1 VIYFLFV
8 LIMEFVRMH
17 KLLLSTVL
25 LSIVVISSCS
35 SQQAP
40 ALNESDVETFLER
53 VELEDKTLGPV
64 ASSAYWLQAN
74 FITYD
79 SQKVVA
85 DYGKR
90 FQLLALERA
99 RQASTFDDVE
109 VSEENRRKLNLIKN
123 SFVMP
128 SPLDDTLAGEIAN
141 IMAELDAMY
150 GAGQHCFGEGDCY
163 DLEAFE
169 GVIDNSRDPD
179 ELLKAWEGWRNIGT
193 PMKDKYL
200 RMVEIGNLG
209 AKDLGYEGLT
219 DLWFSQYDMPAEE
232 FLAETDRVWDELK
245 PLYDALHCHVRSE
258 LSEHYGEEIVSKEGV
273 LPAHVLGNMWGQS
286 WANVYDL
293 VYTPDNPNAS
303 SGIDLTKILEE
314 KNIDEIEM
322 TKIAENFFISLGFQP
337 LPDTFWERSLF
348 VKPQDRSVVCHASA
362 WNLDADVNDLRI
374 KMCIERNA
382 EDFSTIHH
390 ELGHIFYY
398 QAYNSTQPS
407 VFQSG
412 ANDGFHEA
420 VGDLLSLSITPEYYN
435 KIGLISEAEAKD
447 ATSDPIS
454 LLMQQALQGVV
465 SVPWTLMLD
474 KWRAGVFSG
483 ETSESQLNDSW
494 WELREYYQ
502 GIGVPRERGA
512 DAFDPGAKYHIPGNT
527 PYTRYY
533 LAQILQYQFHESLCN
548 QMGFEG
554 ALHEC
559 SIYDNEL
566 AGKKLRAMLSLG
578 QSQEWQ
584 VALEALTGTRSLSGK
599 SMLNYYKPLKDWL
612 DVQNTDRTCGWEG

>member
-1 VIYFLFV
+1 
-8 LIMEFVRMH
+8 MH
-17 KLLLSTVL
+17 KLLLSTLL

-35 SQQAP
+35 SQQGS

-64 ASSAYWLQAN
+64 ASSAYWIGSN

-99 RQASTFDDVE
+99 RQASTFDKVQ
-109 VSEENRRKLNLIKN
+109 VSEQNRRKLNLIKN

-128 SPLDDTLAGEIAN
+128 SPLDDALAGEIAS
-141 IMAELDAMY
+141 ISAELDAMY
-150 GAGQHCFGEGDCY
+150 GTGQHCFGEGDCY

-169 GVIDNSRDPD
+169 AIIDNSRDPD
-179 ELLKAWEGWRNIGT
+179 ELLKAWEGWRNIGK
-193 PMKDKYL
+193 PMKDMYL
-200 RMVEIGNLG
+200 RMVEIGNQG
-209 AKDLGYEGLT
+209 AQDLGYTGLT
-219 DLWFSQYDMPAEE
+219 DLWFSQYDMEADD

-245 PLYDALHCHVRSE
+245 PLYDALHCHVRNE
-258 LSEHYGEEIVSKEGV
+258 LSEHYGEAVVSKEGSM
-273 LPAHVLGNMWGQS
+273 PAHVLGNMWGQS
-286 WANVYDL
+286 WANIYDL
-293 VYTPDNPNAS
+293 VYTPDNPTADTN
-303 SGIDLTKILEE
+303 IDLTKILEE
-314 KNIDEIEM
+314 KDIGEIEM
-322 TKIAENFFISLGFQP
+322 VEIAENFFLSLGFEP
-337 LPDTFWERSLF
+337 LPKTFWERSLF
-348 VKPQDRSVVCHASA
+348 IKPQDHNVVCHASA
-362 WNLDADVNDLRI
+362 WDLDSDANDLRV

-398 QAYNSTQPS
+398 QAYSEQPS
-407 VFQSG
+407 IFQSG

-420 VGDLLSLSITPEYYN
+420 VGDLLTLSITPDYYH
-435 KIGLISEAEAKD
+435 KIGMITEAEAINAK
-447 ATSDPIS
+447 SDPIS
-454 LLMQQALQGVV
+454 LLMQQALDGVV

-483 ETSESQLNDSW
+483 ETSEAELNNSW

-502 GIGVPRERGA
+502 GIGAPRDRDE

-533 LAQILQYQFHESLCN
+533 LAKILQYQFHESLCN
-548 QMGFEG
+548 QIGFEG
-554 ALHEC
+554 PLHEC

-566 AGKKLRAMLSLG
+566 AGEKLRGMLSLG
-578 QSQEWQ
+578 QSKEWQ
-584 VALEALTGTRSLSGK
+584 VALDALTGTRTLSGK

-612 DVQNTDRTCGWEG
+612 DVKNADRTCGWEG

>member
-1 VIYFLFV
+1 
-8 LIMEFVRMH
+8 MEFVRMH

-35 SQQAP
+35 ILVEVSTQQTP

-258 LSEHYGEEIVSKEGV
+258 LSEHYGEEVVPKEGV

-303 SGIDLTKILEE
+303 SVIDLTNILKE

-322 TKIAENFFISLGFQP
+322 TKIAENFFISLGFQS

-362 WNLDADVNDLRI
+362 WNLDADANDLRI

-554 ALHEC
+554 PLHEC
-559 SIYDNEL
+559 SIYDNDL
-566 AGKKLRAMLSLG
+566 AGEKLRAMLSLG

>member
-1 VIYFLFV
+1 
-8 LIMEFVRMH
+8 MEFVRMH

-150 GAGQHCFGEGDCY
+150 GAGEHCFGEGDCY

-258 LSEHYGEEIVSKEGV
+258 LSEHYGEEVVSKEGV

-362 WNLDADVNDLRI
+362 WNLDADANDLRI

>member
-1 VIYFLFV
+1 
-8 LIMEFVRMH
+8 MEFVRMH

-35 SQQAP
+35 ILVEVSTQQTP

-150 GAGQHCFGEGDCY
+150 GAGEHCFGEGDCY

-362 WNLDADVNDLRI
+362 WNLDADANDLRI

-435 KIGLISEAEAKD
+435 KIGLISEAEAKN

-554 ALHEC
+554 PLHEC

-578 QSQEWQ
+578 QSQQWQ

>member
-1 VIYFLFV
+1 
-8 LIMEFVRMH
+8 MH
-17 KLLLSTVL
+17 KLLLSTLL

-35 SQQAP
+35 SQQAST
-40 ALNESDVETFLER
+40 LNESDVETFLER

-64 ASSAYWLQAN
+64 ASSAYWIGSN

-99 RQASTFDDVE
+99 RQAATFDKVL

-128 SPLDDTLAGEIAN
+128 SPLDDALAGEIAG
-141 IMAELDAMY
+141 ISAELDAMY
-150 GAGQHCFGEGDCY
+150 GTGQHCFGEGDCY

-169 GVIDNSRDPD
+169 AVIDNSRDPD
-179 ELLKAWEGWRNIGT
+179 ELLKAWEGWRNIGK
-193 PMKDKYL
+193 PMKDMYL

-209 AKDLGYEGLT
+209 AKDLGYDGLT
-219 DLWFSQYDMPAEE
+219 DLWFSQYDMPADD

-245 PLYDALHCHVRSE
+245 PLYDALHCHVRNE
-258 LSEHYGEEIVSKEGV
+258 LSEHYGEAVVSKEGSM
-273 LPAHVLGNMWGQS
+273 PAHVLGNMWGQS
-286 WANVYDL
+286 WANIYDL
-293 VYTPDNPNAS
+293 VYTPDNPTADTN
-303 SGIDLTKILEE
+303 IDLTKILEE
-314 KNIDEIEM
+314 KDIGEIEM
-322 TKIAENFFISLGFQP
+322 VEIAENFFLSLGFEP
-337 LPDTFWERSLF
+337 LPKTFWERSLF
-348 VKPQDRSVVCHASA
+348 IKPQDHNVVCHASA
-362 WNLDADVNDLRI
+362 WDLDSDANDLRV

-398 QAYNSTQPS
+398 QAYSQQPS
-407 VFQSG
+407 IFQGG

-420 VGDLLSLSITPEYYN
+420 VGDLLTLSITPDYYH
-435 KIGLISEAEAKD
+435 KIGMITEAEAINAK
-447 ATSDPIS
+447 SDPIS
-454 LLMQQALQGVV
+454 LLMQQALDGVV

-483 ETSESQLNDSW
+483 ETSEAELNNSW

-502 GIGVPRERGA
+502 GIKAPRERDA

-533 LAQILQYQFHESLCN
+533 LAKILQYQFHESLCN
-548 QMGFEG
+548 QIGFEG
-554 ALHEC
+554 PLHEC
-559 SIYDNEL
+559 SIYNNEL
-566 AGKKLRAMLSLG
+566 AGEQLRAMLSLG

-584 VALEALTGTRSLSGK
+584 VALEALTGTRTLSGK

-612 DVQNTDRTCGWEG
+612 DVQNASRSCGWEG

>member
-1 VIYFLFV
+1 
-8 LIMEFVRMH
+8 MH
-17 KLLLSTVL
+17 KLLLSTLL

-35 SQQAP
+35 SQQAST
-40 ALNESDVETFLER
+40 LNESDVETFLER

-64 ASSAYWLQAN
+64 ASSAYWIGSN

-99 RQASTFDDVE
+99 RQAATFDKVL

-128 SPLDDTLAGEIAN
+128 SPLDDALAGEIAG
-141 IMAELDAMY
+141 ISAELDAMY
-150 GAGQHCFGEGDCY
+150 GTGQHCFGEGDCY

-169 GVIDNSRDPD
+169 AVIDNSRDPD
-179 ELLKAWEGWRNIGT
+179 ELLKAWEGWRNIGK
-193 PMKDKYL
+193 PMKDMYL

-209 AKDLGYEGLT
+209 AKDLGYDGLT
-219 DLWFSQYDMPAEE
+219 DLWFSQYDMPADD

-245 PLYDALHCHVRSE
+245 PLYDALHCHVRNE
-258 LSEHYGEEIVSKEGV
+258 LSEHYGEAVVSKEGSM
-273 LPAHVLGNMWGQS
+273 PAHVLGNMWGQS
-286 WANVYDL
+286 WANIYDL
-293 VYTPDNPNAS
+293 VYTPDNPRADTN
-303 SGIDLTKILEE
+303 IDLTKILEE
-314 KNIDEIEM
+314 KDIGEIEM
-322 TKIAENFFISLGFQP
+322 VEIAENFFLSLGFEP
-337 LPDTFWERSLF
+337 LPKTFWERSLF
-348 VKPQDRSVVCHASA
+348 IKPQDHNVVCHASA
-362 WNLDADVNDLRI
+362 WDLDSDANDLRV

-398 QAYNSTQPS
+398 QAYSQQPS
-407 VFQSG
+407 IFQGG

-420 VGDLLSLSITPEYYN
+420 VGDLLTLSITPDYYH
-435 KIGLISEAEAKD
+435 KIGMITEAEAINAK
-447 ATSDPIS
+447 SDPIS
-454 LLMQQALQGVV
+454 LLMQQALDGVV

-483 ETSESQLNDSW
+483 ETSEAELNNSW

-502 GIGVPRERGA
+502 GIEAPRERDA

-533 LAQILQYQFHESLCN
+533 LAKILQYQFHESLCN
-548 QMGFEG
+548 QIGFEG
-554 ALHEC
+554 PLHEC
-559 SIYDNEL
+559 SIYNNEL
-566 AGKKLRAMLSLG
+566 AGEQLRAMLSLG

-584 VALEALTGTRSLSGK
+584 VALEALTGTRTLSGK

-612 DVQNTDRTCGWEG
+612 DVQNASRSCGWEG

>member
-1 VIYFLFV
+1 
-8 LIMEFVRMH
+8 MH
-17 KLLLSTVL
+17 KLLLSTLL

-35 SQQAP
+35 SQQA
-40 ALNESDVETFLER
+40 ATLNESDVETFLER

-64 ASSAYWLQAN
+64 ASSAYWIGSN

-99 RQASTFDDVE
+99 RQAATFDKVL

-128 SPLDDTLAGEIAN
+128 SPLDDALAGEIAG
-141 IMAELDAMY
+141 ISAELDAMY

-169 GVIDNSRDPD
+169 AVIDNSRDPD
-179 ELLKAWEGWRNIGT
+179 ELLKAWEGWRNIGK
-193 PMKDKYL
+193 PMKDMYL

-209 AKDLGYEGLT
+209 AKDLGYDGLT
-219 DLWFSQYDMPAEE
+219 DLWFSQYDMPADD

-245 PLYDALHCHVRSE
+245 PLYDALHCHVRNE
-258 LSEHYGEEIVSKEGV
+258 LSEHYGEAVVSKEGSM
-273 LPAHVLGNMWGQS
+273 PAHVLGNMWGQS
-286 WANVYDL
+286 WANIYDL
-293 VYTPDNPNAS
+293 VYTPDNPTADTN
-303 SGIDLTKILEE
+303 IDLTKILEE
-314 KNIDEIEM
+314 KDIGEIEM
-322 TKIAENFFISLGFQP
+322 VEIAENFFLSLGFEP
-337 LPDTFWERSLF
+337 LPKTFWERSLF
-348 VKPQDRSVVCHASA
+348 IKPQDHNVVCHASA
-362 WNLDADVNDLRI
+362 WDLDSDANDLRV

-398 QAYNSTQPS
+398 QAYSQQPS
-407 VFQSG
+407 IFQGG

-420 VGDLLSLSITPEYYN
+420 VGDLLTLSITPDYYH
-435 KIGLISEAEAKD
+435 KIGMITEAEAINAK
-447 ATSDPIS
+447 SDPIS
-454 LLMQQALQGVV
+454 LLMQQALDGVV

-483 ETSESQLNDSW
+483 ETSEAELNNSW

-502 GIGVPRERGA
+502 GIEAPRERDA

-533 LAQILQYQFHESLCN
+533 LAKILQYQFHESLCN
-548 QMGFEG
+548 QIGFEG
-554 ALHEC
+554 PLHEC
-559 SIYDNEL
+559 SIYNNEL
-566 AGKKLRAMLSLG
+566 AGEQLRAMLSLG

-584 VALEALTGTRSLSGK
+584 VALEALTGTRTLSGK

-612 DVQNTDRTCGWEG
+612 DVQNASRSCGWEG

>member
-1 VIYFLFV
+1 
-8 LIMEFVRMH
+8 MH

-35 SQQAP
+35 ILVEVSTQQTP

-483 ETSESQLNDSW
+483 ETSESELNNSW

-554 ALHEC
+554 PLHEC

-612 DVQNTDRTCGWEG
+612 DVQNTDRACGWEG

>member
-1 VIYFLFV
+1 
-8 LIMEFVRMH
+8 MH
-17 KLLLSTVL
+17 KLLLSTLL

-35 SQQAP
+35 SQQAS

-64 ASSAYWLQAN
+64 ASSAYWIGSN

-99 RQASTFDDVE
+99 RQASTFDKVQ
-109 VSEENRRKLNLIKN
+109 VSEQNRRKLNLIKN

-128 SPLDDTLAGEIAN
+128 SPLDDALAGEIAG
-141 IMAELDAMY
+141 ISAELDAMY
-150 GAGQHCFGEGDCY
+150 GTGQHCFGEGDCY

-169 GVIDNSRDPD
+169 AIIDNSRDPD
-179 ELLKAWEGWRNIGT
+179 ELLKAWEGWRNIGK
-193 PMKDKYL
+193 PMKDMYL
-200 RMVEIGNLG
+200 RMVEIGNQG
-209 AKDLGYEGLT
+209 AQDLGYTGLT
-219 DLWFSQYDMPAEE
+219 DLWFSQYDMEADD

-245 PLYDALHCHVRSE
+245 PLYDALHCHVRNE
-258 LSEHYGEEIVSKEGV
+258 LSEHYGEAVVSKEGSM
-273 LPAHVLGNMWGQS
+273 PAHVLGNMWGQS
-286 WANVYDL
+286 WANIYDL
-293 VYTPDNPNAS
+293 VYTPDNPAADTN
-303 SGIDLTKILEE
+303 IDLTKILAE
-314 KNIDEIEM
+314 KDIGEIEM
-322 TKIAENFFISLGFQP
+322 VEIAENFFLSLGFEP
-337 LPDTFWERSLF
+337 LPKTFWERSLF
-348 VKPQDRSVVCHASA
+348 IKPQDHNVVCHASA
-362 WNLDADVNDLRI
+362 WDLDSDANDLRV

-398 QAYNSTQPS
+398 QAYSEQPS
-407 VFQSG
+407 IFQSG

-420 VGDLLSLSITPEYYN
+420 VGDLLTLSITPDYYH
-435 KIGLISEAEAKD
+435 KIGMITEAEAINAK
-447 ATSDPIS
+447 SDPIS
-454 LLMQQALQGVV
+454 LLMQQALDGVV

-483 ETSESQLNDSW
+483 ETSEAELNNSW

-502 GIGVPRERGA
+502 GIEAPRERDA

-533 LAQILQYQFHESLCN
+533 LAKILQYQFHESLCN
-548 QMGFEG
+548 QIGFEG
-554 ALHEC
+554 PLHEC
-559 SIYDNEL
+559 SIYNNEL
-566 AGKKLRAMLSLG
+566 AGEQLRAMLSLG

-584 VALEALTGTRSLSGK
+584 VALEALTGTRTLSGK

-612 DVQNTDRTCGWEG
+612 DVQNASRSCGWEG

>member
-1 VIYFLFV
+1 
-8 LIMEFVRMH
+8 MEFVRMH

-258 LSEHYGEEIVSKEGV
+258 LSEHYGEEVVSKEGV

-362 WNLDADVNDLRI
+362 WNLDADANDLRI

>member
-1 VIYFLFV
+1 
-8 LIMEFVRMH
+8 
-17 KLLLSTVL
+17 
-25 LSIVVISSCS
+25 
-35 SQQAP
+35 
-40 ALNESDVETFLER
+40 
-53 VELEDKTLGPV
+53 
-64 ASSAYWLQAN
+64 
-74 FITYD
+74 
-79 SQKVVA
+79 
-85 DYGKR
+85 
-90 FQLLALERA
+90 
-99 RQASTFDDVE
+99 
-109 VSEENRRKLNLIKN
+109 
-123 SFVMP
+123 
-128 SPLDDTLAGEIAN
+128 
-141 IMAELDAMY
+141 
-150 GAGQHCFGEGDCY
+150 
-163 DLEAFE
+163 
-169 GVIDNSRDPD
+169 
-179 ELLKAWEGWRNIGT
+179 
-193 PMKDKYL
+193 
-200 RMVEIGNLG
+200 
-209 AKDLGYEGLT
+209 
-219 DLWFSQYDMPAEE
+219 MPAEE

-258 LSEHYGEEIVSKEGV
+258 LSEHYGEEVVPKEGV

-362 WNLDADVNDLRI
+362 WNLDADASDLRI

-483 ETSESQLNDSW
+483 ETSESELNDSW

-554 ALHEC
+554 PLHEC

-584 VALEALTGTRSLSGK
+584 VALEALTGTRTLSGK
-599 SMLNYYKPLKDWL
+599 SMLNYYQPLKDWL
-612 DVQNTDRTCGWEG
+612 DVQNTDRTCGWER

>member
-1 VIYFLFV
+1 
-8 LIMEFVRMH
+8 
-17 KLLLSTVL
+17 
-25 LSIVVISSCS
+25 
-35 SQQAP
+35 
-40 ALNESDVETFLER
+40 
-53 VELEDKTLGPV
+53 
-64 ASSAYWLQAN
+64 
-74 FITYD
+74 
-79 SQKVVA
+79 
-85 DYGKR
+85 
-90 FQLLALERA
+90 
-99 RQASTFDDVE
+99 
-109 VSEENRRKLNLIKN
+109 
-123 SFVMP
+123 
-128 SPLDDTLAGEIAN
+128 
-141 IMAELDAMY
+141 
-150 GAGQHCFGEGDCY
+150 
-163 DLEAFE
+163 
-169 GVIDNSRDPD
+169 
-179 ELLKAWEGWRNIGT
+179 
-193 PMKDKYL
+193 
-200 RMVEIGNLG
+200 
-209 AKDLGYEGLT
+209 
-219 DLWFSQYDMPAEE
+219 MPAEE

-258 LSEHYGEEIVSKEGV
+258 LSEHYGEEVVSKEGV

-362 WNLDADVNDLRI
+362 WNLDADANDLRI

-554 ALHEC
+554 PLHEC

>member
-1 VIYFLFV
+1 
-8 LIMEFVRMH
+8 MH

-258 LSEHYGEEIVSKEGV
+258 LSEHYGEEVVSKEGV

-322 TKIAENFFISLGFQP
+322 TKIAENFFISLGFQS

-362 WNLDADVNDLRI
+362 WNLDADANDLRI

-483 ETSESQLNDSW
+483 ETSESELNNSW

-554 ALHEC
+554 PLHEC

>member
-1 VIYFLFV
+1 
-8 LIMEFVRMH
+8 MH
-17 KLLLSTVL
+17 KLLLSTLL

-35 SQQAP
+35 SQQAST
-40 ALNESDVETFLER
+40 LNESDVETFLER

-64 ASSAYWLQAN
+64 ASSAYWIGSN

-99 RQASTFDDVE
+99 RQAATFDKVL

-128 SPLDDTLAGEIAN
+128 SPLDDALAGEIAG
-141 IMAELDAMY
+141 ISAELDAMY

-169 GVIDNSRDPD
+169 AVIDNSRDPD
-179 ELLKAWEGWRNIGT
+179 ELLKAWEGWRNIGK
-193 PMKDKYL
+193 PMKDMYL

-209 AKDLGYEGLT
+209 AKDLGYDGLT
-219 DLWFSQYDMPAEE
+219 DLWFSQYDMPADD

-245 PLYDALHCHVRSE
+245 PLYDALHCHVRNE
-258 LSEHYGEEIVSKEGV
+258 LSEHYGEAVVSKAGSM
-273 LPAHVLGNMWGQS
+273 PAHVLGNMWGQS
-286 WANVYDL
+286 WANIYDL
-293 VYTPDNPNAS
+293 VYTPDNPSADTN
-303 SGIDLTKILEE
+303 IDLTKILEE
-314 KNIDEIEM
+314 KDIGEIEM
-322 TKIAENFFISLGFQP
+322 VEIAENFFLSLGFEP
-337 LPDTFWERSLF
+337 LPKTFWERSLF
-348 VKPQDRSVVCHASA
+348 IKPQDHNVVCHASA
-362 WNLDADVNDLRI
+362 WDLDSDANDLRV

-398 QAYNSTQPS
+398 QAYSQQPS
-407 VFQSG
+407 IFQGG

-420 VGDLLSLSITPEYYN
+420 VGDLLTLSITPDYYH
-435 KIGLISEAEAKD
+435 KIGMITEAEAINAK
-447 ATSDPIS
+447 SDPIS
-454 LLMQQALQGVV
+454 LLMQQALDGVV

-483 ETSESQLNDSW
+483 ETSEAELNNSW

-502 GIGVPRERGA
+502 GIEAPRERDA

-533 LAQILQYQFHESLCN
+533 LAKILQYQFHESLCN
-548 QMGFEG
+548 QIGFEG
-554 ALHEC
+554 PLHEC
-559 SIYDNEL
+559 SIYNNEL
-566 AGKKLRAMLSLG
+566 AGEQLRAMLSLG

-584 VALEALTGTRSLSGK
+584 VALEALTGTRTLSGK

-612 DVQNTDRTCGWEG
+612 DLQNASRSCGWEG

>member
-1 VIYFLFV
+1 
-8 LIMEFVRMH
+8 MEFVRMH

-90 FQLLALERA
+90 FQLLALDRA

-128 SPLDDTLAGEIAN
+128 SPLDDALAGEIAN

-200 RMVEIGNLG
+200 RMVEIGNMG
-209 AKDLGYEGLT
+209 AKDLGYDGLT

-258 LSEHYGEEIVSKEGV
+258 LSEHYGEEVVPKEGV

-303 SGIDLTKILEE
+303 SAIDLTKILEE

-362 WNLDADVNDLRI
+362 WNLDADANDLRI

-407 VFQSG
+407 IFQSG

-420 VGDLLSLSITPEYYN
+420 VGDLLALSITPEYYN
-435 KIGLISEAEAKD
+435 KIGLISEAEAKA

-554 ALHEC
+554 PLHEC

-584 VALEALTGTRSLSGK
+584 VALEALTGTRTLSGK
-599 SMLNYYKPLKDWL
+599 SMLNYYQPLKDWL
-612 DVQNTDRTCGWEG
+612 DTKNADRVCGWEG

>member
-1 VIYFLFV
+1 
-8 LIMEFVRMH
+8 MEFVRMH

-99 RQASTFDDVE
+99 RQASAFDDVE

-169 GVIDNSRDPD
+169 GVVDNSRDPD

-258 LSEHYGEEIVSKEGV
+258 LSEHYGEEVVPKEGV

-303 SGIDLTKILEE
+303 SAIDLTKILEE

-362 WNLDADVNDLRI
+362 WNLDADANDLRI

-420 VGDLLSLSITPEYYN
+420 VGDLLALSITPEYYN
-435 KIGLISEAEAKD
+435 KIGLISEAEAKA

-483 ETSESQLNDSW
+483 ETSESELNDSW

-554 ALHEC
+554 PLHEC

-584 VALEALTGTRSLSGK
+584 VALEALTGTRTLSGK

-612 DVQNTDRTCGWEG
+612 DTKNADRVCGWEG

>member
-1 VIYFLFV
+1 
-8 LIMEFVRMH
+8 MH
-17 KLLLSTVL
+17 KLLLSTLL

-35 SQQAP
+35 SQQAST
-40 ALNESDVETFLER
+40 LNESDVETFLER

-64 ASSAYWLQAN
+64 ASSAYWIGSN

-99 RQASTFDDVE
+99 RQAATFDKVL

-128 SPLDDTLAGEIAN
+128 SPLDDALAGEIAG
-141 IMAELDAMY
+141 ISAELDAMY
-150 GAGQHCFGEGDCY
+150 GTGQHCFGEGDCY

-169 GVIDNSRDPD
+169 AVIDNSRDPD
-179 ELLKAWEGWRNIGT
+179 ELLKAWEGWRNIGK
-193 PMKDKYL
+193 PMKDMYL

-209 AKDLGYEGLT
+209 AKDLGYDGLT
-219 DLWFSQYDMPAEE
+219 DLWFSQYDMPADD

-245 PLYDALHCHVRSE
+245 PLYDALHCHVRNE
-258 LSEHYGEEIVSKEGV
+258 LSEHYGEAVVSKEGSM
-273 LPAHVLGNMWGQS
+273 PAHVLGNMWGQS
-286 WANVYDL
+286 WANIYDL
-293 VYTPDNPNAS
+293 VYTPDNPTADTN
-303 SGIDLTKILEE
+303 IDLTKILEE
-314 KNIDEIEM
+314 KDIGEIEM
-322 TKIAENFFISLGFQP
+322 VEIAENFFLSLGFEP
-337 LPDTFWERSLF
+337 LPKTFWERSLF
-348 VKPQDRSVVCHASA
+348 IKPQDHNVVCHASA
-362 WNLDADVNDLRI
+362 WDLDSDANDLRV

-398 QAYNSTQPS
+398 QAYSQQPS
-407 VFQSG
+407 IFQGG

-420 VGDLLSLSITPEYYN
+420 VGDLLTLSITPDYYH
-435 KIGLISEAEAKD
+435 KIGMITEAEAINAK
-447 ATSDPIS
+447 SDPIS
-454 LLMQQALQGVV
+454 LLMQQALDGVV

-483 ETSESQLNDSW
+483 ETSEAELNNSW

-502 GIGVPRERGA
+502 GIKAPRERDA

-533 LAQILQYQFHESLCN
+533 LAKILQYQFHESLCN
-548 QMGFEG
+548 QIGFEG
-554 ALHEC
+554 PLHEC
-559 SIYDNEL
+559 SIYNNEL
-566 AGKKLRAMLSLG
+566 AGEQLRAMLSLG

-584 VALEALTGTRSLSGK
+584 VALEALTGTRTLSGK

-612 DVQNTDRTCGWEG
+612 DLQNASRSCGWEG

>member
-1 VIYFLFV
+1 
-8 LIMEFVRMH
+8 MEFVRMH

-150 GAGQHCFGEGDCY
+150 GAGEHCFGEGDCY

-193 PMKDKYL
+193 PMKYKYL

-258 LSEHYGEEIVSKEGV
+258 LSEHYGEEVVSKEGV

-322 TKIAENFFISLGFQP
+322 TKIAENFFISLGFHP

-362 WNLDADVNDLRI
+362 WNLDADANDLRI

-554 ALHEC
+554 PLHEC

>member
-1 VIYFLFV
+1 
-8 LIMEFVRMH
+8 MH
-17 KLLLSTVL
+17 KLLLSTLL

-35 SQQAP
+35 SQQA
-40 ALNESDVETFLER
+40 ATLNESDVETFLER

-64 ASSAYWLQAN
+64 ASSAYWIGSN

-99 RQASTFDDVE
+99 RQAATFDKVQ

-128 SPLDDTLAGEIAN
+128 SPLDDALAGEIAG
-141 IMAELDAMY
+141 ISAKLDAMY
-150 GAGQHCFGEGDCY
+150 GTGQHCFGEGDCY

-169 GVIDNSRDPD
+169 AVIDNSRDPD
-179 ELLKAWEGWRNIGT
+179 ELLKAWEGWRNIGK
-193 PMKDKYL
+193 PMKDMYL

-219 DLWFSQYDMPAEE
+219 DLWFSQYDMPADD

-245 PLYDALHCHVRSE
+245 PLYDALHCHVRNE
-258 LSEHYGEEIVSKEGV
+258 LSEHYGEAVVSKAGSM
-273 LPAHVLGNMWGQS
+273 PAHVLGNMWGQS
-286 WANVYDL
+286 WANIYDL
-293 VYTPDNPNAS
+293 VYTPDNPSADTN
-303 SGIDLTKILEE
+303 IDLTKILEE
-314 KNIDEIEM
+314 KDIGEIEM
-322 TKIAENFFISLGFQP
+322 VEIAENFFLSLGFEP
-337 LPDTFWERSLF
+337 LPKTFWERSLF
-348 VKPQDRSVVCHASA
+348 IKPQDHNVVCHASA
-362 WNLDADVNDLRI
+362 WDLDSDANDLRV

-398 QAYNSTQPS
+398 QAYSQQPS
-407 VFQSG
+407 IFQRG

-420 VGDLLSLSITPEYYN
+420 VGDLLTLSITPDYYH
-435 KIGLISEAEAKD
+435 KIGMITEAEAINAK
-447 ATSDPIS
+447 SDPIS
-454 LLMQQALQGVV
+454 LLMQQALDGVV

-483 ETSESQLNDSW
+483 ETSEAELNNSW

-502 GIGVPRERGA
+502 GIEAPRERDA

-533 LAQILQYQFHESLCN
+533 LAKILQYQFHESLCN
-548 QMGFEG
+548 QIGFEG
-554 ALHEC
+554 PLHEC
-559 SIYDNEL
+559 SIYNNEL
-566 AGKKLRAMLSLG
+566 AGEQLRAMLSLG

-584 VALEALTGTRSLSGK
+584 VALEALTGTRTLSGK

-612 DVQNTDRTCGWEG
+612 DVQNASRSCGWEG

>member
-1 VIYFLFV
+1 
-8 LIMEFVRMH
+8 MH

-258 LSEHYGEEIVSKEGV
+258 LSEHYGEEVVSKEGV

-303 SGIDLTKILEE
+303 SGIDLTNILEE

-362 WNLDADVNDLRI
+362 WNLDADANDLRI

-420 VGDLLSLSITPEYYN
+420 VGDLLALSITPEYYN
-435 KIGLISEAEAKD
+435 KIGLISEAEAKA

-483 ETSESQLNDSW
+483 ETSESELNDSW

-502 GIGVPRERGA
+502 GIGAPRERGEN
-512 DAFDPGAKYHIPGNT
+512 AFDPGAKYHIPGNT

-554 ALHEC
+554 PLHEC

-584 VALEALTGTRSLSGK
+584 VALEALTGTQTLNGK
-599 SMLNYYKPLKDWL
+599 SMLNYYQPLKDWL
-612 DVQNTDRTCGWEG
+612 DVKNANRACGWEG

>member
-1 VIYFLFV
+1 
-8 LIMEFVRMH
+8 MEFVRMH

-258 LSEHYGEEIVSKEGV
+258 LSEHYGEEVVSKEGV

-362 WNLDADVNDLRI
+362 WNLDADANDLRM

-407 VFQSG
+407 IFQSG

-420 VGDLLSLSITPEYYN
+420 VGDLLALSITPEYYN

-554 ALHEC
+554 PLHEC

>member
-1 VIYFLFV
+1 
-8 LIMEFVRMH
+8 MH

-258 LSEHYGEEIVSKEGV
+258 LSEHYGEEVVSKEGV

-362 WNLDADVNDLRI
+362 WNLDADANDLRI

-554 ALHEC
+554 PLHEC

>member
-1 VIYFLFV
+1 
-8 LIMEFVRMH
+8 MEFVRMH

-90 FQLLALERA
+90 FQLLALDRA

-128 SPLDDTLAGEIAN
+128 SPLDDALAGEIAN

-200 RMVEIGNLG
+200 RMVEIGNMG
-209 AKDLGYEGLT
+209 AKDLGYDGLT

-258 LSEHYGEEIVSKEGV
+258 LSEHYGEEVVPKEGV

-293 VYTPDNPNAS
+293 VYTPDNLNAS
-303 SGIDLTKILEE
+303 SAIDLTKILEE

-362 WNLDADVNDLRI
+362 WNLDADANDLRI

-420 VGDLLSLSITPEYYN
+420 VGDLLALSITPEYYN
-435 KIGLISEAEAKD
+435 KIGLISEAEAKA

-554 ALHEC
+554 PLHEC

-584 VALEALTGTRSLSGK
+584 VALEALTGTRTLSGK

-612 DVQNTDRTCGWEG
+612 DTKNADRVCGWEG

>member
-1 VIYFLFV
+1 
-8 LIMEFVRMH
+8 MEFVRMH

-35 SQQAP
+35 ILVEVSTQQTP

-150 GAGQHCFGEGDCY
+150 GAGEHCFGEGDCY

-258 LSEHYGEEIVSKEGV
+258 LSEHYGEEVVSKEGV

-554 ALHEC
+554 PLHEC
-559 SIYDNEL
+559 SIYDN
-566 AGKKLRAMLSLG
+566 
-578 QSQEWQ
+578 
-584 VALEALTGTRSLSGK
+584 
-599 SMLNYYKPLKDWL
+599 
-612 DVQNTDRTCGWEG
+612 

>member
-1 VIYFLFV
+1 
-8 LIMEFVRMH
+8 MEFVRMH

-35 SQQAP
+35 SQQTP

-99 RQASTFDDVE
+99 RQASAFDDVE

-128 SPLDDTLAGEIAN
+128 SPLDDALAGEIAT
-141 IMAELDAMY
+141 IMAELDSMY

-232 FLAETDRVWDELK
+232 FLAETDRVWGELK

-258 LSEHYGEEIVSKEGV
+258 LSDHYGEEVVSKEGV

-337 LPDTFWERSLF
+337 LPNTFWERSLF

-362 WNLDADVNDLRI
+362 WNLDADANDLRI

-420 VGDLLSLSITPEYYN
+420 VGDLLALSITPEYYN
-435 KIGLISEAEAKD
+435 KIGLISEAEAKA

-483 ETSESQLNDSW
+483 ETSESELNNSW

-554 ALHEC
+554 PLHEC

-584 VALEALTGTRSLSGK
+584 VALVALTGTRSLSGK

>member
-1 VIYFLFV
+1 
-8 LIMEFVRMH
+8 MH
-17 KLLLSTVL
+17 KLLLSTLL

-35 SQQAP
+35 SQQAST
-40 ALNESDVETFLER
+40 LNESDVETFLER

-64 ASSAYWLQAN
+64 ASSAYWIGSN

-99 RQASTFDDVE
+99 RQAATFDKVL

-128 SPLDDTLAGEIAN
+128 SPLDDALAGEIAG
-141 IMAELDAMY
+141 ISAELDAMY

-169 GVIDNSRDPD
+169 AVIDNSRDPD
-179 ELLKAWEGWRNIGT
+179 ELLKAWEGWRNIGK
-193 PMKDKYL
+193 PMKDMYL

-209 AKDLGYEGLT
+209 AKDLGYDGLT
-219 DLWFSQYDMPAEE
+219 DLWFSQYDMPADD

-245 PLYDALHCHVRSE
+245 PLYDALHCHVRNE
-258 LSEHYGEEIVSKEGV
+258 LSEHYGEAVVYKKGSM
-273 LPAHVLGNMWGQS
+273 PAHVLGNMWGQS
-286 WANVYDL
+286 WANIYDL
-293 VYTPDNPNAS
+293 VYTPDNPTADTN
-303 SGIDLTKILEE
+303 IDLTKILEE
-314 KNIDEIEM
+314 KDIGEIEM
-322 TKIAENFFISLGFQP
+322 VEIAENFFLSLGFEP
-337 LPDTFWERSLF
+337 LPKTFWERSLF
-348 VKPQDRSVVCHASA
+348 IKPQDHNVVCHASA
-362 WNLDADVNDLRI
+362 WDLDSDANDLRV

-398 QAYNSTQPS
+398 QAYSQQPS
-407 VFQSG
+407 IFQGG

-420 VGDLLSLSITPEYYN
+420 VGDLLTLSITPDYYH
-435 KIGLISEAEAKD
+435 KIGMITEAEAINAK
-447 ATSDPIS
+447 SDPIS
-454 LLMQQALQGVV
+454 LLMQQALDGVV

-483 ETSESQLNDSW
+483 ETSEAELNNSW

-502 GIGVPRERGA
+502 GKKAPRERDA

-533 LAQILQYQFHESLCN
+533 LAKILQYQFHESLCN
-548 QMGFEG
+548 QIGFEG
-554 ALHEC
+554 PLHEC
-559 SIYDNEL
+559 SIYNNEL
-566 AGKKLRAMLSLG
+566 AGEQLRAMLSLG

-584 VALEALTGTRSLSGK
+584 VALEALTGTRTLSGK

-612 DVQNTDRTCGWEG
+612 DLQNASRSCGWEG

>member
-1 VIYFLFV
+1 
-8 LIMEFVRMH
+8 MEFVRMH

-150 GAGQHCFGEGDCY
+150 GAGEHCFGEGDCY

-258 LSEHYGEEIVSKEGV
+258 LSEHYGEEVVSKEGV

-554 ALHEC
+554 PLHEC

-578 QSQEWQ
+578 QSQQWQ

>member
-1 VIYFLFV
+1 
-8 LIMEFVRMH
+8 MEFVRMH

-40 ALNESDVETFLER
+40 ALNESDVEAFLER

-109 VSEENRRKLNLIKN
+109 VSNENRRKLNLIKN

-128 SPLDDTLAGEIAN
+128 SPLDDNLAGEIAN

-258 LSEHYGEEIVSKEGV
+258 LSEHYGEEVVSKEGV

-303 SGIDLTKILEE
+303 NGIDLTKILEE

-362 WNLDADVNDLRI
+362 WNLDADANDLRI

-398 QAYNSTQPS
+398 QAYNNTQPS

-502 GIGVPRERGA
+502 GIGAPRERGE

-554 ALHEC
+554 PLHEC

-584 VALEALTGTRSLSGK
+584 VALEALTGTQTLSGK
-599 SMLNYYKPLKDWL
+599 SMLNYYQPLKDWL
-612 DVQNTDRTCGWEG
+612 DVKNANRACGWGG

>member
-1 VIYFLFV
+1 
-8 LIMEFVRMH
+8 MEFVRMH

-90 FQLLALERA
+90 FQLLALDRA

-128 SPLDDTLAGEIAN
+128 SPLDDALAGEIAN

-200 RMVEIGNLG
+200 RMVEIGNMG
-209 AKDLGYEGLT
+209 AKDLGYDGLT

-258 LSEHYGEEIVSKEGV
+258 LSEHYGEEVVPKEGV

-362 WNLDADVNDLRI
+362 WNLDADANDLRI

-420 VGDLLSLSITPEYYN
+420 VGDLLALSITPEYYN

-483 ETSESQLNDSW
+483 ETSESELNDSW

-554 ALHEC
+554 PLHEC

-584 VALEALTGTRSLSGK
+584 VALEALTGTRTLSGK
-599 SMLNYYKPLKDWL
+599 SMLNYYQPLKDWL